1 MSQEQKLLRKVV
13 WVLGRA
19 ADELERV
26 QAVLILLDMHAEREA
41 ADVALK
47 AVDKLRTE
55 TRARL
60 TDAPAE

>member
-26 QAVLILLDMHAEREA
+26 QAVLILLDMHTEREA
-41 ADVALK
+41 ADAALR
-47 AVDKLRTE
+47 AVDKLRIE

-60 TDAPAE
+60 VDAAPE